1 MSGPIEITRA
11 GTGEQFLFGA
21 DMTTVRA
28 SGQGTAGRLL
38 ALEVTVPAGGGP
50 PLLHRHDY
58 AEIFYFLEGTFEIST
73 ADERYRLQTERLGAG
88 DVVAIPSLAWHTFK
102 NVGAAAGRFLVVH
115 SSAVMEELLRE
126 LGQPLSDPSSPPAPA
141 GPPSEAQLQQLMQ
154 VLGRYMEFLPP
165 EKLAHA
171 PQG

>member
-1 MSGPIEITRA
+1 MSGAIQITRA
-11 GTGEQFLFGA
+11 GMGEQFLFGA
-21 DMTTVRA
+21 EIATVRA
-28 SGQGTAGRLL
+28 SGEGTEGRLF

-58 AEIFYFLEGTFEIST
+58 AEIFYFLEGTFEVST
-73 ADERYRLQTERLGAG
+73 ADEGYRLRTERLGAG

-126 LGQPLSDPSSPPAPA
+126 LGRPISGASNSPAPA
-141 GPPSEAQLQQLMQ
+141 GPPLEDEGQLMR
-154 VLGRYMEFLPP
+154 VLERYMEFLPP
-165 EKLAHA
+165 EKLV
-171 PQG
+171 GVE